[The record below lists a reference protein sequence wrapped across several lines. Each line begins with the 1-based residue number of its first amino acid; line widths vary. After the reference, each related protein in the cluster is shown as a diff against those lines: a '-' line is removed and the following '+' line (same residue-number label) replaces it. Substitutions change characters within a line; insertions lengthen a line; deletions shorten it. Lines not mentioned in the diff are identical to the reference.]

1 MFKDCSSLK
10 KLNLNNF
17 NTSNVINMNSMF
29 YGCSS
34 LEELNLNSFNT
45 NNVLYMGNMFFHCP
59 DELMKKIKTKYKN
72 IKIFNY

>member
-1 MFKDCSSLK
+1 
-10 KLNLNNF
+10 
-17 NTSNVINMNSMF
+17 MF

-59 DELMKKIKTKYKN
+59 DELIKKIKSKY
-72 IKIFNY
+72 